1 MRKALIALSVVAV
14 LVVAALAA
22 VPIVER
28 HAAEQIKSQIERDG
42 VATVDEV
49 TVGLFGRR
57 IRLLNLK
64 TAEVSV
70 GRWEVS
76 GLAWPISELL
86 AGRTPLA
93 GFQWGDPL
101 SADRVELEAVKVT
114 DPASGGASSMDALL
128 IDGFSLGR
136 YDGRYE
142 GAFAFAVLTARA
154 MGALAMRRLEQR
166 NLQVTLPGTGE
177 MVGFASVV
185 VEGYDRGRM
194 ASLSMA
200 GLDAAA
206 AEGQPAQVS
215 IGEMKATGLDLGRMI
230 AAMSSEAWYPG
241 GPTGRVHVDKASA
254 TGFGGELLKR
264 YGVSLGGASFE
275 TVRESDKVSRS
286 RTRVEGFVL
295 SPALRG
301 LEGLSLRLMLQSMGL
316 KEIKAEFDCSGTEDR
331 GKGEMVIDRCALTG
345 PGLAE
350 IDFTA
355 RIVNTDAAFWSAVD
369 DGDAL
374 SLFDSSAALGAAR
387 LVLADKSLLER
398 GLRAIATMTG
408 QPLATTRAA
417 WAREVRRYQPTGVLI
432 SQAMTQ
438 LLDTVARF
446 IEQGGTL
453 TLDAAPEPPIG
464 FDRFEYLASPGA
476 DLVSVLGLRA
486 TLTK

>member
-1 MRKALIALSVVAV
+1 VRKALIALSIVAV

-28 HAAEQIKSQIERDG
+28 HAADQIKSQIERNG
-42 VATVDEV
+42 AATVDEV
-49 TVGLFGRR
+49 SVGLFERR
-57 IRLLNLK
+57 IRLLNLR

-76 GLAWPISELL
+76 GLAWPIGELL

-93 GFQWGDPL
+93 GFRWGDPL
-101 SADRVELEAVKVT
+101 AADRVELEAVKVT
-114 DPASGGASSMDALL
+114 DPGSGGTSSMDALL

-142 GAFAFAVLTARA
+142 GAFPFAVLTARA

-166 NLQVTLPGTGE
+166 NLRVALAGTGE
-177 MVGFASVV
+177 MVGFASVI

-194 ASLSMA
+194 ASLSIS
-200 GLDAAA
+200 GLDAVA

-215 IGEMKATGLDLGRMI
+215 IAEMKATGLDLRRMI
-230 AAMSSEAWYPG
+230 TAMSSEAWYPG

-254 TGFGGELLKR
+254 TGFGGELLRR
-264 YGVSLGGASFE
+264 YGISLGGASFE
-275 TVRESDKVSRS
+275 TVRENDKVSRS

-301 LEGLSLRLMLQSMGL
+301 LEGLSLRLTLQSMGL
-316 KEIKAEFDCSGTEDR
+316 KEIKADFDCSGTEDR
-331 GKGEMVIDRCALTG
+331 GKGEMVIDRCALIG

-355 RIVNTDAAFWSAVD
+355 RIVNADTAFWNAVD

-374 SLFDSSAALGAAR
+374 ALLDSSSALGSAR

-398 GLRAIATMTG
+398 GLRAVATMTG
-408 QPLATTRAA
+408 QPLAATRAA

-438 LLDTVARF
+438 VFDVVARF

-453 TLDAAPEPPIG
+453 TLDATPEPPLG

-476 DLVSVLGLRA
+476 DLVGVLGLKA